1 MPGQW
6 LLHAAA
12 GFDESPDFALPSPP
26 WPLSVSSGTRHCPP
40 ARVCMADRLCR
51 KPISLISHSD
61 VRYRGILAGI
71 DPVASTIQLSNG
83 ECRTRSTSFSVQ
95 LTTYGKCTL
104 WARSREGEQTFLRGP
119 LHGMKL
125 ITDVKELRLTCP
137 RAHKHHVDSSVAFL
151 LISVMSSSR
160 VLGDAY

>member
-26 WPLSVSSGTRHCPP
+26 WPLSVSSGMSHTLPP
-40 ARVCMADRLCR
+40 RVRALTELSR

-83 ECRTRSTSFSVQ
+83 TCSNVHLLVAMLTGTLNSVLYGNGVAKVRFASCRTCR
-95 LTTYGKCTL
+95 
-104 WARSREGEQTFLRGP
+104 WDEA
-119 LHGMKL
+119 

-137 RAHKHHVDSSVAFL
+137 RAHNPRVDSSVAFL
-151 LISVMSSSR
+151 LMH
-160 VLGDAY
+160 LTTPLAFDA